1 MSFWRLAWRNL
12 TQRQVRTGLTI
23 LSIAVAVAVLYTLLS
38 FNKGYAASLKQ
49 QLQQMGVHILVVP
62 PGCPFEAASLL
73 LKGGKPPSYLKEAVV
88 KQIEAIPGVQIMAPG
103 FMSAIMHDDRTDI
116 YYGLDQRTIRLKNW
130 WTLKPGGE
138 WFTDTQD
145 DGIVLGSDAAV
156 TELVINQ
163 QTDPFAPGQEI
174 WVPELNRPLTIL
186 GILEPTGTQDD
197 GFFYVPMH
205 LAQQIFKQPGKVTTV
220 ALRLEDPATA
230 GAISERLQAI
240 EGVEVITMSELL
252 GTQQRM
258 MESAKMLISA
268 IVFIAI
274 AISAVGVLN
283 TVLMSV
289 FERTREIGVM
299 RATGASKLHIFSL
312 IWMETLLM
320 TGMGGVVG
328 LLVAI
333 GGAGLME
340 KVVVAALTHVKFL
353 TVNTHSQL
361 ATFDPR
367 IVVTTLLF
375 VLGIGLVAGIYPAFR
390 ASRQEPIEALR
401 TE

>member
-12 TQRQVRTGLTI
+12 TLRKVRTGLTV
-23 LSIAVAVAVLYTLLS
+23 LSIAVAVSVLYILLS
-38 FNKGYAASLKQ
+38 FNKGYSASLKQ
-49 QLQQMGVHILVVP
+49 QLQQMGVHVLVVP

-73 LKGGKPPSYLKEAVV
+73 LKGGKPPAYLGEDVLQK
-88 KQIEAIPGVQIMAPG
+88 IEALSGIQIMAPG
-103 FMSAIMHDDRTDI
+103 FMSAIMRDDRTDI
-116 YYGLDQRTIRLKNW
+116 YYGMDQRTIRLKNW
-130 WTLKPGGE
+130 WKLKAGGR
-138 WFTDTQD
+138 WFTNDQQ
-145 DGIVLGSDAAV
+145 DGIVLGSDAAL

-163 QTDPFAPGQEI
+163 QTDPFTPGQEI
-174 WVPELNRPLTIL
+174 WVPELNRPLKII

-197 GFFYVPMH
+197 GFFYVPMK
-205 LAQQIFKQPGKVTTV
+205 LAQQIFRQPGKVTTV
-220 ALRLEDPATA
+220 ALRLDDPAQA
-230 GAISERLQAI
+230 GVIGGQLQKL

-258 MESAKMLISA
+258 MESARMLVLA

-274 AISAVGVLN
+274 AISAIGVLN

-299 RATGASKLHIFSL
+299 RATGAGKSHVFSL
-312 IWMETLLM
+312 IWLETLLM
-320 TGMGGVVG
+320 TGAGGILG
-328 LLVAI
+328 LVLAI
-333 GGAGLME
+333 SGSGLME
-340 KVVVAALTHVKFL
+340 KLVVAALTRVKFM

-361 ATFDPR
+361 ASFDPR
-367 IVVTTLLF
+367 IVVMTLLF
-375 VLGIGLVAGIYPAFR
+375 VLGIGLLAGIYPAFR

>member
-12 TQRQVRTGLTI
+12 TQRKVRTGLTI

-38 FNKGYAASLKQ
+38 FNKGYSASLKQ
-49 QLQQMGVHILVVP
+49 QLQQMGVHVLVVP

-73 LKGGKPPSYLKEAVV
+73 LKGGKPPAYLKESVV
-88 KQIEAIPGVQIMAPG
+88 KEIAALPGVQIAAPG

-116 YYGLDQRTIRLKNW
+116 YYGMDQRSIALKHW
-130 WTLKPGGE
+130 WKLKPGGA
-138 WFTDTQD
+138 WFTDDQT
-145 DGIVLGSDAAV
+145 DGVVLGSDAAV

-163 QTDPFAPGQEI
+163 QTDPFAPGEEL
-174 WVPELNRPLTIL
+174 WVPELNRPLKIL

-197 GFFYVPMH
+197 GFFYVPMK

-220 ALRLEDPATA
+220 ALRLEDPAQA
-230 GAISERLQAI
+230 GAISQKLQGM
-240 EGVEVITMSELL
+240 EGVEVITMTELL
-252 GTQQRM
+252 GTQQRLM
-258 MESAKMLISA
+258 DSAKMLVMA

-312 IWMETLLM
+312 VWLETLLM
-320 TGMGGVVG
+320 TAVGGVVG
-328 LLVAI
+328 LLAAI

-340 KVVVAALTHVKFL
+340 RLVVAALSTVKFM

-361 ATFDPR
+361 ASFDPR
-367 IVVTTLLF
+367 IVVMTLLF
-375 VLGIGLVAGIYPAFR
+375 VLGIGLLAGVYPAIR
-390 ASRQEPIEALR
+390 ASRQEPIDALR